1 MRRFSQ
7 KVSAFVLSVL
17 VCILVLSPCTGAL
30 AMTQFSEHSDVPYDT
45 YTYWQTDGKFKAVYT
60 KPLFEDA
67 DVITSHSLGIEDF
80 KELVDISVSGDGYIY
95 LLDSSSRMTVLTKD
109 YKLYKEITAIDGKD
123 FKGAKGIYETDGS
136 VYISDTENMRVII
149 TDKDG
154 NFKGEILKPDSPVV
168 PDDFSY
174 KPIKT
179 AVDKKGYKYILC
191 DGSYYGALLY
201 SPDGKFL
208 SFYGSNSVK
217 SGVVQVL
224 EDLWNR
230 LTMTDEKYEKQARK
244 FPYQFTDLCIDKEGF
259 VYTSTGKTEA
269 SEWVQKGV
277 IRKLAPNGNDIIE
290 SSDVVFGEKEIPL
303 TFGRGFYIHAQNMGG
318 VTVDDDDFF
327 YTFDT
332 TYNKIYMYDSE
343 CNNVCVFGGGFDSG
357 KQKGTFQKISAIEIA
372 GDDLL
377 VIDAIKNTLTVFKC
391 NDYGKKLKALQNKTI
406 KGEYAST
413 EKGWE
418 QILDQDLN
426 NRFAYIGLAK
436 AAYAKGDYNQALSL
450 SKAAC
455 DKKIYSEAYVQLRKD
470 FIYKNIVWILAVVLL
485 LIILLVILSKRRKKK
500 ETKPDERLGV
510 LKDSLAHP
518 VLAFTK
524 LKEKDLSSVGIG
536 AVVLVVYYISVALQ
550 SMFGSFM
557 FVSTDAT
564 SFNAVILLLRTV
576 GLVLLWTV
584 ANWAV
589 SCLLGGI
596 GKMKEIFTVVCYS
609 LIPMI
614 IANFAYIILTHVFVP
629 DEVAFLSTIMTAFTI
644 YSAIMLIIGTIV
656 IHDFSFGRFVA
667 SAILTVLAMA
677 IVLFIIVLIIVLVQ
691 QFIAFG
697 ATVYNEMIFR

>member
-1 MRRFSQ
+1 ML
-7 KVSAFVLSVL
+7 AMSVFL
-17 VCILVLSPCTGAL
+17 CILALSPCTGVL
-30 AMTQFSEHSDVPYDT
+30 AMTQFSGHSDVPYDT
-45 YTYWQTDGKFKAVYT
+45 YTYWQTDNKFKAVYT
-60 KPLFEDA
+60 KPLFEDPE
-67 DVITSHSLGIEDF
+67 VLTSHLLGIENF
-80 KELVDISVSGDGYIY
+80 KELVDIAVSDDGYIY
-95 LLDSSSRMTVLTKD
+95 LLDSSSRVVVLTED
-109 YKLYKEITAIDGKD
+109 YKLYKEIRAINGKD
-123 FKGAKGIYETDGS
+123 FKGAKGIYETNGNI
-136 VYISDTENMRVII
+136 YISDTENMRVII

-154 NFKGEILKPDSPVV
+154 NFKGEILEPDSPVV

-217 SGVVQVL
+217 NGVVQLL

-259 VYTSTGKTEA
+259 VYTSTSKTES

-290 SSDVVFGEKEIPL
+290 SSEVVFGEKEVPL

-318 VTVDDDDFF
+318 VTVDDDNFF

-332 TYNKIYMYDSE
+332 TYNKIYMYDNE

-357 KQKGTFQKISAIEIA
+357 KQNGTFQKIAAIESN

-377 VIDAIKNTLTVFKC
+377 VIDGIKNTLTIFKC
-391 NDYGKKLKALQNKTI
+391 NDYGKKLKALQNKTL
-406 KGEYAST
+406 KGEYTLT
-413 EKGWE
+413 EKGWKK
-418 QILDQDLN
+418 ILNQDLN
-426 NRFAYIGLAK
+426 NRFAYVGLAK
-436 AAYAKGDYNQALSL
+436 SAYAKGDYKQALSL
-450 SKAAC
+450 SKTAC
-455 DKKIYSEAYVQLRKD
+455 DKKIYSEAYIQLRKE
-470 FIYKNIVWILAVVLL
+470 FIYKNIVWILAVSFA

-500 ETKPDERLGV
+500 ETKPEERIGV
-510 LKDSLAHP
+510 LKDSLIHP
-518 VLAFTK
+518 VLSFAK
-524 LKEKDLSSVGIG
+524 LKEKNLSSVGIG
-536 AVVLVVYYISVALQ
+536 TVVLVVYYISVALQ
-550 SMFGSFM
+550 NMFGSFM
-557 FVSTDAT
+557 FVSTDST

-644 YSAIMLIIGTIV
+644 YSVIMLIIGTIV

-667 SAILTVLAMA
+667 SAILTVFAMA
-677 IVLFIIVLIIVLVQ
+677 IVLFIIILIVVLVQ
-691 QFIAFG
+691 QFVAFG
-697 ATVYNEMIFR
+697 ATVYNEIIFR

>member
-1 MRRFSQ
+1 ML
-7 KVSAFVLSVL
+7 AMSVFL
-17 VCILVLSPCTGAL
+17 CILALSPCTGVL
-30 AMTQFSEHSDVPYDT
+30 AMTQFSGHSDVPYDT
-45 YTYWQTDGKFKAVYT
+45 YTYWQTDNKFKAVYT
-60 KPLFEDA
+60 KPLFEDPK
-67 DVITSHSLGIEDF
+67 VLTSHLLGIEDF
-80 KELVDISVSGDGYIY
+80 KELVDIAVSDDGYIY
-95 LLDSSSRMTVLTKD
+95 LLDSSSRVVVLTED
-109 YKLYKEITAIDGKD
+109 YKLYKEIRTINDKD
-123 FKGAKGIYETDGS
+123 FKGAKGIYETNGNI
-136 VYISDTENMRVII
+136 YISDTENMRVII

-154 NFKGEILKPDSPVV
+154 NFKGEILEPDSPVV

-217 SGVVQVL
+217 NGVVQLL

-259 VYTSTGKTEA
+259 VYTSTGKTE
-269 SEWVQKGV
+269 SGEWVQKGV

-290 SSDVVFGEKEIPL
+290 SSEVVFGEKEVPL

-318 VTVDDDDFF
+318 VTVDDDNFF

-332 TYNKIYMYDSE
+332 TYNKIYIYDNE
-343 CNNVCVFGGGFDSG
+343 CNNICVFGGGFDSG
-357 KQKGTFQKISAIEIA
+357 KQNGTFQKIAAIESN
-372 GDDLL
+372 GDGLL
-377 VIDAIKNTLTVFKC
+377 VIDGIKNTLTIFKC
-391 NDYGKKLKALQNKTI
+391 NDYGKKLKALQNKTL
-406 KGEYAST
+406 KGEYTLT
-413 EKGWE
+413 EKGWKK
-418 QILDQDLN
+418 ILNQDLN

-436 AAYAKGDYNQALSL
+436 SAYAKGDYKQALSL
-450 SKAAC
+450 SKTAC
-455 DKKIYSEAYVQLRKD
+455 DKKIYSEAYIQLRKE
-470 FIYKNIVWILAVVLL
+470 FIYKNIVWILAVSFA

-500 ETKPDERLGV
+500 ETKPDERIGV
-510 LKDSLAHP
+510 LKDSLIHP
-518 VLAFTK
+518 VLSFAK
-524 LKEKDLSSVGIG
+524 LKEKNLSSVCIG
-536 AVVLVVYYISVALQ
+536 TVVLVVYYISVALQ
-550 SMFGSFM
+550 NMFGSFM
-557 FVSTDAT
+557 FVSTDST

-644 YSAIMLIIGTIV
+644 YSVIMLIIGTIV

-667 SAILTVLAMA
+667 SAILTVFAMA
-677 IVLFIIVLIIVLVQ
+677 IVLFIIILIVVLVQ
-691 QFIAFG
+691 QFVAFG
-697 ATVYNEMIFR
+697 ATVYNEIIFR